1 MDIFESLNQL
11 NLKMQGKEK
20 DIIQLV
26 DFTREFVE
34 KLGNWKRKVKSSNFD
49 RLHSYTCLSDVDDEI
64 KDEVVDHLGTLQTE
78 LKSYFSELSRD
89 AFTLVRNPLRVAIEE
104 VDDELQGKLIDLRND
119 SGYRDLF
126 EDVPVTEFWIQ
137 VSSSYPQ
144 ISRNCLM
151 KLLPFTTTCMC
162 ESAFSSLL
170 NIKSKPRNRLDI
182 EADIRCALSSTAP
195 RIQSPEDKIQQ
206 QSSH

>member
-64 KDEVVDHLGTLQTE
+64 KDEVVDHLGTQ
-78 LKSYFSELSRD
+78 SRS
-89 AFTLVRNPLRVAIEE
+89 TPT
-104 VDDELQGKLIDLRND
+104 
-119 SGYRDLF
+119 SG
-126 EDVPVTEFWIQ
+126 P
-137 VSSSYPQ
+137 PPP
-144 ISRNCLM
+144 
-151 KLLPFTTTCMC
+151 K
-162 ESAFSSLL
+162 
-170 NIKSKPRNRLDI
+170 
-182 EADIRCALSSTAP
+182 
-195 RIQSPEDKIQQ
+195 
-206 QSSH
+206 